1 MGFDLQQEMAIVTVV
16 GVKNFPDEMV
26 GRKKVYLLFGGEK
39 KGDLGLPSEPASSW
53 VDEQLAELV
62 RDTLAS
68 GIFRLASIN
77 DSHQPE
83 RYITVTIDPCLL
95 PQELIVLGGGHIAR
109 QLINFGRLLD
119 YRITIVDDRPDFV
132 LQESLTPKD
141 RSICCGFNE
150 IENVLSFGPNTSVVI
165 VTRGHM
171 HDLDCLRT
179 VIKYPVGYLGMIGS
193 RRKVQGIRDILR
205 QEGVPAERIEDIH
218 MPIGL
223 EIGAQTP
230 AEIAVSIAAELI
242 QVRRKGGEGP
252 LKAAGLKPGSYNC
265 EIVSASDRETL
276 HKAITAAGDGV
287 AAALATIIESHGS
300 TPRKAGAKMLIYRD
314 GRTEGTIGGGCTEAK
329 VRLTAFDVID
339 TDKACIEQVSMTA
352 DVAAREGMV
361 CGGSLAVF
369 IEPVTVFGKILDG
382 EESHA
387 SG

>member
-1 MGFDLQQEMAIVTVV
+1 MNFDLQQEMAIVTVV
-16 GVKNFPDEMV
+16 GVTDFPDEMV
-26 GRKKVYLLFGGEK
+26 GRKKVYLLSGGEK
-39 KGDLGLPSEPASSW
+39 KGSLGLPAEPDLPW
-53 VDEQLAELV
+53 LDEQLAELV

-68 GIFRLASIN
+68 GIFRLASLA
-77 DSHQPE
+77 DPQRPE
-83 RYITVTIDPCLL
+83 RRITVTIDPCLL

-109 QLINFGRLLD
+109 QLVNVGRLLD
-119 YRITIVDDRPDFV
+119 YRITVVDDRPDFV
-132 LQESLTPKD
+132 LQESLAAKD
-141 RSICCGFNE
+141 RSICCSFNE
-150 IENVLSFGPNTSVVI
+150 IENVLTFGPNTSVVI

-193 RRKVQGIRDILR
+193 RRKIMGIKDILR
-205 QEGVPAERIEDIH
+205 QDGVPAEKIEQVH

-223 EIGAQTP
+223 AIGAQTP

-242 QVRRKGGEGP
+242 QTRRKGGGSSP
-252 LKAAGLKPGSYNC
+252 KTPGLRPVSYHS

-276 HKAITAAGDGV
+276 HEAITAAGTGV

-314 GRTEGTIGGGCTEAK
+314 GRTHGTIGGGCTEAQ

-339 TDKACIEQVSMTA
+339 SDKACIEKVSMTA

-369 IEPVTVFGKILDG
+369 IEPATIFKQVFGS
-382 EESHA
+382 EESNA
-387 SG
+387 AG